1 MYLQDQPITH
11 PRSTHP
17 AVVDALS
24 RNGESPTSRSC
35 TRDRAAVVDSARE
48 GDPAAWEL
56 LLREYAGMLSA
67 TARRYRLN
75 DAQAAD
81 AVQTTW
87 LRLLEHIDDVREP
100 ERLPGWLATTARR
113 ICLQAAK
120 EADLCGS
127 VDDSNGREPAV
138 SAADDDHSGPEAA
151 VLRDEQV
158 SLVREALA
166 ELPERQRHLMELVMS
181 SPAPSYHE
189 IASRLDMPVGS
200 IGPTRARVLAKMR
213 VRLVAMGLDEAV
225 LS

>member
-11 PRSTHP
+11 PRHTSP
-17 AVVDALS
+17 VAVDALS
-24 RNGESPTSRSC
+24 RNDESPTSRSR
-35 TRDRAAVVDSARE
+35 TQDRAAVVISARE
-48 GDPAAWEL
+48 GDPGAWEL
-56 LLREYAGMLSA
+56 LLAQYAGMLSA

-87 LRLLEHIDDVREP
+87 LRLLEHFDDVREP
-100 ERLPGWLATTARR
+100 ERLPGWLATTAQR

-120 EADLCGS
+120 DADLCGC
-127 VDDSNGREPAV
+127 VDASDGREPIAV
-138 SAADDDHSGPEAA
+138 SVADDHADPEAA
-151 VLRDEQV
+151 ALRNEQV
-158 SLVREALA
+158 TLVRAALA
-166 ELPERQRHLMELVMS
+166 ELPERQRHLMDLVLS
-181 SPAPSYHE
+181 SPGMSYRD

-213 VRLVAMGLDEAV
+213 VRLLAMGLDEAT